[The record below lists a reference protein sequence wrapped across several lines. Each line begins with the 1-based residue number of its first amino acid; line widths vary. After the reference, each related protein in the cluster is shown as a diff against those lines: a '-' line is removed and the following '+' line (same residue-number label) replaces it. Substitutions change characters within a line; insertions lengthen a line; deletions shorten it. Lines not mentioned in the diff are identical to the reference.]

1 MLNISGYVTSLGK
14 SLSIL
19 CTESGTFAYPNPP
32 PPCRAPVACDPTP
45 IPPATTGC
53 LNSTSTN
60 LMEWDYAYFSC
71 VRGSVF
77 TNSTVPKLMNGSFPV
92 QCGLLGQYPNP
103 VTWGGCVISHC
114 LTLPA
119 PSGYLTS
126 AVSPVSVNA
135 TINYACASA
144 GKPNT
149 YLLLIYNYC
158 CFEYLLKHELLHAL
172 VIVLTTQPHKTF
184 LRFCINFPQATLPAT
199 AAYRY
204 QSVACRTELFRTSPG
219 LLADQRLAAGQH
231 LPRTSQ
237 RHSCRRQHRR
247 GCTSSTMPLTCANLE
262 RRWSTSRLQVKR
274 TT

>member
-1 MLNISGYVTSLGK
+1 MRPGIRVHQLDRSKAYERKLPCSVRTSWAISEPRDLGR
-14 SLSIL
+14 LRD
-19 CTESGTFAYPNPP
+19 F
-32 PPCRAPVACDPTP
+32 
-45 IPPATTGC
+45 
-53 LNSTSTN
+53 
-60 LMEWDYAYFSC
+60 
-71 VRGSVF
+71 
-77 TNSTVPKLMNGSFPV
+77 TVPDSTGAVRLFDVGSLAGV
-92 QCGLLGQYPNP
+92 GQRHHQLRLCQCRQ
-103 VTWGGCVISHC
+103 
-114 LTLPA
+114 A
-119 PSGYLTS
+119 
-126 AVSPVSVNA
+126 
-135 TINYACASA
+135 
-144 GKPNT
+144 K
-149 YLLLIYNYC
+149 
-158 CFEYLLKHELLHAL
+158 YLLKHELLHAL